1 MTEINRLKAIIE
13 LRKIDAEVQLQIKAG
28 KIDWPNEE
36 IQLIESKKKT
46 LNEIITLGKGN
57 YNFDLLQLQE

>member
-28 KIDWPNEE
+28 KTDWSNEE
-36 IQLIESKKKT
+36 IQLIESKKKI